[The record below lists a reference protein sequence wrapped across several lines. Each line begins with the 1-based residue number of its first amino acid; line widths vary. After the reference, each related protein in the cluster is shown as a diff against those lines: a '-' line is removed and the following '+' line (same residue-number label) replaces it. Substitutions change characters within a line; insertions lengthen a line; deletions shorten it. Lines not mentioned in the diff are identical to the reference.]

1 LPSRRIQRLNEQ
13 LRREISEIVRW
24 NVKDPRV
31 GPAAI
36 SRVETSADLS
46 HARVWIVVVGDQ
58 ADERETLDGLA
69 GAAAFIRAE
78 LSQRIEIRKVPAL
91 NFRIDRSMKH
101 AAHIENLLGDVQ
113 PSPADYDPDWEKQFE
128 RVREDEDEDEA
139 EDLDDED
146 FDDDD
151 LDEADDHDGP
161 VQDDAVDRDGGT
173 HDKGTA

>member
-1 LPSRRIQRLNEQ
+1 MPSRRIQRLNQQ

-58 ADERETLDGLA
+58 ADEKETLAGLA
-69 GAAAFIRAE
+69 GAAAYIRAQLAE
-78 LSQRIEIRKVPAL
+78 RIEIRKVPAL
-91 NFRIDRSMKH
+91 DFKVDRSMKH
-101 AAHIENLLGDVQ
+101 AAHIEGLLGGVQ

-128 RVREDEDEDEA
+128 RVRADEEDQ
-139 EDLDDED
+139 DDELE
-146 FDDDD
+146 DDDD
-151 LDEADDHDGP
+151 VVADETEEDTRA
-161 VQDDAVDRDGGT
+161 
-173 HDKGTA
+173 

>member
-1 LPSRRIQRLNEQ
+1 MPSRRIQRLNEQ

-113 PSPADYDPDWEKQFE
+113 PAPADYDPDWEKQFE
-128 RVREDEDEDEA
+128 RVRDDEDDE
-139 EDLDDED
+139 LDDED

-151 LDEADDHDGP
+151 DLDQDDDLDEDAAPDG
-161 VQDDAVDRDGGT
+161 QAESD
-173 HDKGTA
+173 DKGSA

>member
-1 LPSRRIQRLNEQ
+1 MPSRRIQRLNEQ

-36 SRVETSADLS
+36 SRVETSSDLS

-69 GAAAFIRAE
+69 GAAAFIRAQ
-78 LSQRIEIRKVPAL
+78 LSERIEIRKVPAL

-128 RVREDEDEDEA
+128 RVRDDEDDE
-139 EDLDDED
+139 LDDED
-146 FDDDD
+146 DLEEDDD
-151 LDEADDHDGP
+151 LDAGDDSDAGDDIDKKDGE
-161 VQDDAVDRDGGT
+161 
-173 HDKGTA
+173 

>member
-1 LPSRRIQRLNEQ
+1 MPSRRIERLNEQ

-58 ADERETLDGLA
+58 ADEKETLAGLA
-69 GAAAFIRAE
+69 GAAAFIRAQ
-78 LSQRIEIRKVPAL
+78 LSERIEIRKVPAL
-91 NFRIDRSMKH
+91 NFRVDRSMKH
-101 AAHIENLLGDVQ
+101 AAHIQGLLSDVQ

-128 RVREDEDEDEA
+128 RADDDDEDFEDED
-139 EDLDDED
+139 D

-151 LDEADDHDGP
+151 LDGADEDSDGSDDADDS
-161 VQDDAVDRDGGT
+161 DDSADAGDEDAR
-173 HDKGTA
+173 A